1 MKVLRASFVAD
12 ETTIVTSK
20 EFEALDLLSQLDIL
34 KDLIYDLRTI
44 YSNKKKQHALS
55 FSKPSK
61 QKAISQSA
69 TERALLALG
78 YRNKGWTYK
87 AVGVAMHVSRSRA
100 QQLVRK
106 GQRIVD
112 RAKQWEAGNAL

>member
-1 MKVLRASFVAD
+1 MKILRASFAAD
-12 ETTIVTSK
+12 ETTIVTSDA
-20 EFEALDLLSQLDIL
+20 FEALDLLSQLDIL

-44 YSNKKKQHALS
+44 YSDKKKQHALN

-69 TERALLALG
+69 IERALLALS

-100 QQLVRK
+100 QQLVKK